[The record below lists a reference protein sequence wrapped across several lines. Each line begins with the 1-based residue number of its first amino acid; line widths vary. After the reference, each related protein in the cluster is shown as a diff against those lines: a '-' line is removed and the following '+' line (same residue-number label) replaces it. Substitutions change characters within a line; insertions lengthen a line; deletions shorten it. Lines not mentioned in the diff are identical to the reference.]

1 MGVTEQFR
9 CSQNVSGEE
18 SLHFLPKPVTTLS
31 AHLKLLAWSL
41 PTVTFIPLYRLI
53 VSRLADLFYQRRILS
68 RGVGRLSFLEAAQI
82 AEECLLWVQSC
93 RMVLGPN
100 VRHTDGPWKRL
111 LDATKVLALSE
122 DDFPVVALRII
133 KATPGDLESIQED
146 LDISNLDL
154 DHLIDIVKMR
164 QDCK

>member
-1 MGVTEQFR
+1 M
-9 CSQNVSGEE
+9 
-18 SLHFLPKPVTTLS
+18 
-31 AHLKLLAWSL
+31 
-41 PTVTFIPLYRLI
+41 
-53 VSRLADLFYQRRILS
+53 
-68 RGVGRLSFLEAAQI
+68 
-82 AEECLLWVQSC
+82 
-93 RMVLGPN
+93 
-100 VRHTDGPWKRL
+100 RHTDGPWKRL